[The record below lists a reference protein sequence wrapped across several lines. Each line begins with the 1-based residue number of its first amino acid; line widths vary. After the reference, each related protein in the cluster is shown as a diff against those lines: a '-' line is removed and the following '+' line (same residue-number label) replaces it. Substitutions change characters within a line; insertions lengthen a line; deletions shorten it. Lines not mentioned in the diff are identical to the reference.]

1 MALLISLGNHD
12 NVLGLIGVCT
22 SQFFPQDEEWS
33 PLLVTEYMPYGDL
46 LHFLWESREVN
57 FWAAAFR
64 FHPDF
69 SADDYNIQLIGFMYS
84 VLCGKAVVKSWVW
97 EKELRIFILQCI
109 THRND
114 MSMR

>member
-1 MALLISLGNHD
+1 LTSVAQISKYFCLKFANAFCLRTGAYSSVHREEILAEMALLISLGNHD

-57 FWAAAFR
+57 F
-64 FHPDF
+64 
-69 SADDYNIQLIGFMYS
+69 
-84 VLCGKAVVKSWVW
+84 
-97 EKELRIFILQCI
+97 
-109 THRND
+109 
-114 MSMR
+114 

>member
-57 FWAAAFR
+57 F
-64 FHPDF
+64 
-69 SADDYNIQLIGFMYS
+69 
-84 VLCGKAVVKSWVW
+84 
-97 EKELRIFILQCI
+97 
-109 THRND
+109 
-114 MSMR
+114 